1 MKLCNLDGMSCY
13 GHGWIAWKQTLCDC
27 KVLHDMTTYI
37 KKKNVFLEH
46 CVHLYQ
52 GYRLRYSL
60 YFVQIKVC
68 TMICMCE
75 ELVGV

>member
-37 KKKNVFLEH
+37 KKK
-46 CVHLYQ
+46 CVPRAL
-52 GYRLRYSL
+52 
-60 YFVQIKVC
+60 C
-68 TMICMCE
+68 A
-75 ELVGV
+75 LVSRISIAILTLFRTNKGVHNDLHV